1 MKKILFVL
9 TSHEQLGETGEQTG
23 VWLEEAVNP
32 YYQFLDANFEVTLTS
47 PRGGKAPIDA
57 RSTLDESQT
66 EATRRFFNDPKAKED
81 FQNTIPLEQIKS
93 ADDYDALFL
102 PGGHGP
108 MWDLCQ
114 EKLLAKLIEE
124 FDRANK
130 IIAAVC
136 HGPAGLVLA
145 AKQDGT
151 PFVAG
156 KKLTC
161 FSNTEETAV
170 GLQEV
175 VPFLLETR
183 LCQLGAKFV
192 KKDDFQDCVVRDG
205 NLITGQN
212 PASSTLAAKTVIS
225 SLSLTTVASL
235 DVGPGNITLAANGRL
250 FLSLHQFY
258 QPEMPVAE
266 LVDDR
271 LESFPKGSEAERI
284 TLDTVLGIQC
294 DANGWLWSLDNGN
307 QSASLPKLVAWD
319 TKNNKLAQVIY
330 LPSPITIGESFVND
344 LAIDLTRNTIYISDP
359 VAGPEAALIR
369 VDLNMGL
376 AQRILQGDRS
386 VIPDDLDLI
395 VDGVPVQ
402 IQQPDGT
409 LIRPHLGVN
418 GLVLDVNNEW
428 LYFCPMHSNSMY
440 RIKSEDLSNFDLS
453 DVELAERVER
463 YSDKP
468 ICDGISIDR
477 DNNIYVGDLAANGI
491 GVIKADRS
499 YQLLIADEK
508 ISWIDSFS
516 FGPDGYLYCNSN
528 QLHRSAPL
536 NAGNNTST
544 PPYHI
549 LKLLPFAP
557 GFAGR

>member
-1 MKKILFVL
+1 MENSSDSLVVVAEL
-9 TSHEQLGETGEQTG
+9 TL
-23 VWLEEAVNP
+23 
-32 YYQFLDANFEVTLTS
+32 
-47 PRGGKAPIDA
+47 
-57 RSTLDESQT
+57 
-66 EATRRFFNDPKAKED
+66 
-81 FQNTIPLEQIKS
+81 PL
-93 ADDYDALFL
+93 
-102 PGGHGP
+102 
-108 MWDLCQ
+108 
-114 EKLLAKLIEE
+114 
-124 FDRANK
+124 
-130 IIAAVC
+130 
-136 HGPAGLVLA
+136 
-145 AKQDGT
+145 
-151 PFVAG
+151 
-156 KKLTC
+156 
-161 FSNTEETAV
+161 
-170 GLQEV
+170 
-175 VPFLLETR
+175 
-183 LCQLGAKFV
+183 
-192 KKDDFQDCVVRDG
+192 
-205 NLITGQN
+205 
-212 PASSTLAAKTVIS
+212 
-225 SLSLTTVASL
+225 
-235 DVGPGNITLAANGRL
+235 GNITFTSEGRI

-258 QPEMPVAE
+258 NPEVAVAE
-266 LVDDR
+266 LVDGHLQPFPTGDDAQ
-271 LESFPKGSEAERI
+271 LISF
-284 TLDTVLGIQC
+284 DTVLGIEA
-294 DANGWLWSLDNGN
+294 DANDYVWMLDNGN
-307 QSASLPKLVAWD
+307 QNQSLSKLIAWD
-319 TKNNKLAQVIY
+319 TRQKRLARLIY
-330 LPSPITIGESFVND
+330 LPPPITLNNSFVND

-359 VAGPEAALIR
+359 VAGAEAALIR
-369 VDLNMGL
+369 VDLNTGL

-428 LYFCPMHSNSMY
+428 LYFCPMHSKSMY

-453 DVELAERVER
+453 DAELAERVER

-468 ICDGISIDR
+468 ICDGISIDQ

-557 GFAGR
+557 GLVGC